1 MSDLSSNADVVAALH
16 DALGAD
22 CVSTGDAI
30 GARHF
35 TNYGEAAGVRPRA
48 LLRPR
53 SDAEIAAVRRL
64 KHAFDPL
71 GLLNP
76 GKVI

>member
-1 MSDLSSNADVVAALH
+1 MSDFSWDGDVVAALR
-16 DALGAD
+16 DALGDD

-30 GARHF
+30 GARHS
-35 TNYGEAAGVRPRA
+35 TNYGEAPGARPRA

-53 SDAEIAAVRRL
+53 SDAELAAMRTL

-76 GKVI
+76 GKVF